1 MKISQ
6 FIVTGLL
13 FTVAIV
19 NSPPSISQ
27 DTEMAQA
34 LKAIED
40 ALPGS
45 LMHNPLA
52 LDWETTGQKAKM
64 KVVDA
69 DGPPT
74 GKALSAKVSKKA
86 KNPWDVAVRTQIED
100 GITPG
105 DTIKAYFWART
116 KKAPKGMETADI
128 TLFIGRNEEPYDF
141 VIAEEIKPSTEWK
154 LLSATGTAK
163 TDFKKDSIKAE
174 FQLGRAAQTVEFG
187 PIYVTNASNP

>member
-1 MKISQ
+1 MKISKY
-6 FIVTGLL
+6 IIIGILISVTI
-13 FTVAIV
+13 A
-19 NSPPSISQ
+19 NSPTSLSQ
-27 DTEMAQA
+27 DTVMAQA

-40 ALPGS
+40 ALPGT

-52 LDWETTGQKAKM
+52 LDWETSGQKAKM
-64 KVVDA
+64 KVISA
-69 DGPPT
+69 DGPLT

-86 KNPWDVAVRTQIED
+86 KNPWDVTVRTQIEN
-100 GITPG
+100 GIKSG
-105 DTIKAYFWART
+105 DTIKAFFWART